1 MKIFKLFI
9 NENIKTWKKGSTKVL
24 IFIVL
29 LSLVCVLGLVKLMQ
43 KLDSNSNYNE
53 MTIQSDKEG
62 LKAQIEYLE
71 EELKNG
77 NLDDISKRNMQI
89 ELEEYQLYLD
99 YDINAYGN
107 TWRNELVTKIANAK
121 VENNTEEI
129 EKMIN
134 ILKENNF
141 EKYMEE
147 QKQILKKQLEI
158 NAIDQKEYDDGIL
171 IIDLKIK
178 YDIGNDKTTYSWKSL
193 VISEIERS
201 QASIR
206 NGINQENNKVLKAD
220 EKQKLE
226 DLIKIDIYRL
236 EHNIPSSEVGSNS
249 NFRMR
254 FEMISP
260 IFVVAIISIV
270 AMIIAGGAIST
281 ETTEGTIKFW
291 ALTPNKRWKI
301 LTAKILSIL
310 FYIILITLIMSVLS
324 VLIANVFF
332 QDDGETYL
340 YVQNG
345 QVKEIGNTL
354 YTIEYYLTE
363 TIPVILFTIFA
374 LMLST
379 VTRNTA
385 ISVSV
390 SIGLYMGNGIFMA
403 IINSFVTK
411 DWIRYIPFNNLDIT
425 SKIFPNA
432 SDLLG
437 TGANV
442 FAKSNSLE
450 FSLAVLGVCLILMLV
465 TMYDS
470 FNKRDI
476 I

>member
-236 EHNIPSSEVGSNS
+236 EHNIPSSEVGSN
-249 NFRMR
+249 R
-254 FEMISP
+254 
-260 IFVVAIISIV
+260 
-270 AMIIAGGAIST
+270 G
-281 ETTEGTIKFW
+281 
-291 ALTPNKRWKI
+291 
-301 LTAKILSIL
+301 
-310 FYIILITLIMSVLS
+310 
-324 VLIANVFF
+324 
-332 QDDGETYL
+332 
-340 YVQNG
+340 
-345 QVKEIGNTL
+345 
-354 YTIEYYLTE
+354 
-363 TIPVILFTIFA
+363 
-374 LMLST
+374 
-379 VTRNTA
+379 
-385 ISVSV
+385 
-390 SIGLYMGNGIFMA
+390 
-403 IINSFVTK
+403 
-411 DWIRYIPFNNLDIT
+411 
-425 SKIFPNA
+425 
-432 SDLLG
+432 
-437 TGANV
+437 
-442 FAKSNSLE
+442 
-450 FSLAVLGVCLILMLV
+450 C
-465 TMYDS
+465 
-470 FNKRDI
+470 
-476 I
+476 